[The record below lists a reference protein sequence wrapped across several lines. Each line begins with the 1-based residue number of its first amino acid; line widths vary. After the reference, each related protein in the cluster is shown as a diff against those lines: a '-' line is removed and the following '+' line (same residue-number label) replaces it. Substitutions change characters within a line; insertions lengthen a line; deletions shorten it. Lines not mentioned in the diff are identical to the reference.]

1 MCSNTVEV
9 NNNKKSYQ
17 TNKQTNKQTSKLTKQ
32 AKIQKQKFQKLSV
45 EKSHSCV
52 YFTEELF
59 LFVFEVIKI
68 TCVLVIG
75 I

>member
-1 MCSNTVEV
+1 VCSNTVEV

-17 TNKQTNKQTSKLTKQ
+17 TNKQTKQ

-52 YFTEELF
+52 YFTEQLF
-59 LFVFEVIKI
+59 LFVLEVIKI
-68 TCVLVIG
+68 TCVLVIV